1 MISIGVTLS
10 AKTKNE
16 IAKLDLD
23 FIEVKN
29 LELEFLKSNIGI
41 LNKFPHKSMH
51 VQYLLW
57 PEQKSTTL
65 NLASKEILEII
76 NDEDSALYQA
86 YQFLKP
92 SIVSFHLCFS
102 SEEVGT
108 EGIDNHNFAIGRVLS
123 REETFDRIS
132 ASLSTISNKFK
143 KIGYK
148 GKILIEN
155 LDYHPTGAYE
165 HICEPGFIS
174 KIAEYAGCP
183 ILLDVAHTIISSHH
197 LGIKAID
204 FVKEVGVDNIYEVH
218 VNSPMYESGQWY
230 DVNRPFYE
238 SKEAENLILYLI
250 SKKKGESLTLTI
262 ECDEAV
268 GKQLECLR
276 VQTQRLMEEGIRQF
290 DYEAI

>member
-29 LELEFLKSNIGI
+29 LELEFLKSNSGI

-51 VQYLLW
+51 IQYLLW

-65 NLASKEILEII
+65 NLASKEILKII

-92 SIVSFHLCFS
+92 SIISFHLCFS

-218 VNSPMYESGQWY
+218 VNSPLCKEGEWY
-230 DVNRPFYE
+230 DINKPFYQLI
-238 SKEAENLILYLI
+238 EAENLIKFI
-250 SKKKGESLTLTI
+250 VNESANKQQELLLNL
-262 ECDEAV
+262 ECDEETEE
-268 GKQLECLR
+268 QLQYLKS
-276 VQTQRLMEEGIRQF
+276 LKGIK
-290 DYEAI
+290 